1 MSFSTDV
8 KEELLNSIPHDRHC
22 RVSELTAILAFAG
35 RREGNL
41 IRVYPTTETQAAI
54 RKCFTLLNKTFN
66 INTDVF
72 KKDIEK
78 NKTYIEFGR
87 ETPGMDRVLDSIA
100 NEAPMYLLTND
111 CCKRAYLRG
120 AFISAGFINDP
131 NKAYHLEF
139 VCSDEATGE
148 MLKELLYDF
157 DIETKIVAR
166 KKYYVVYVKDAD
178 TIQDILNVIDAH
190 KALME
195 LVNAR
200 IVKDVRNSIN
210 RQNNCLVANSEKAV
224 KAGSRQIDDIILIR
238 DTEGLDSLPGNL
250 KEIAELRLEHPE
262 DSLAELGDLLDPPV
276 GKSGINHRLRKISEY
291 AERIR
296 AVRETEK

>member
-22 RVSELTAILAFAG
+22 RVSELAAILAFAG
-35 RREGNL
+35 KREGGS
-41 IRVYPTTETQAAI
+41 IRVRPTTETQTAI

-72 KKDIEK
+72 KKDIDK
-78 NKTYIEFGR
+78 NKTYIDFDSS
-87 ETPGMDRVLDSIA
+87 TPGMDKVLDSIA
-100 NEAPMYLLTND
+100 HEAPLYLLTND

-131 NKAYHLEF
+131 LKAYHLEF
-139 VCSDEATGE
+139 VCMDKAMGE

-157 DIETKIVAR
+157 DIETKMVAR

-224 KAGSRQIDDIILIR
+224 KAGSRQLDDIILIR
-238 DTEGLDSLPGNL
+238 DTEGLEVLPKNL
-250 KEIAELRLEHPE
+250 REIAELRLEYPG
-262 DSLAELGDLLDPPV
+262 DSLAELGGLLDPPV

-296 AVRETEK
+296 AVKGD

>member
-1 MSFSTDV
+1 MSFLSEV
-8 KEELLNSIPHDRHC
+8 KEELVSSIPHERHC
-22 RVSELTAILAFAG
+22 RIAELTAILAFSG
-35 RREGNL
+35 KRDGSV

-66 INTDVF
+66 INTEIF

-78 NKTYIEFGR
+78 NKTYIEFNK
-87 ETPGMDRVLDSIA
+87 ETPGMERVLRAIA
-100 NEAPMYLLTND
+100 EEAPEYLLMNE

-131 NKAYHLEF
+131 SKAYHLEF
-139 VCSDEATGE
+139 VCNDAALGE
-148 MLKELLYDF
+148 MLLELLEDF
-157 DIETKIVAR
+157 DIEAKMTLR

-200 IVKDVRNSIN
+200 IIKDVRNGIN
-210 RQNNCLVANSEKAV
+210 RQNNCDVANSAKAV
-224 KAGSRQIDDIILIR
+224 SAGSRQLDDIILIR
-238 DTEGLDSLPGNL
+238 DTVGLESLPPQL
-250 KEIAELRLEHPE
+250 QEVARLRLDNPE
-262 DSLAELGDLLDPPV
+262 DSLAELGSLLETPV
-276 GKSGINHRLRKISEY
+276 GKSGINHRLRKISEI
-291 AERIR
+291 AQGIR
-296 AVRETEK
+296 QQ